1 MKHTNVHKL
10 ALAGIFCAIAVV
22 GSLFSFP
29 MFGSKCAPIQH
40 MVNILCAVLLGP
52 WYGIAVAFAASLIRN
67 LTGLGSLMAFPGSMF
82 GALLCGLV
90 YAKTKNLIATLVG
103 EVFGTSI
110 LGGLCAYPVA
120 ICLMG
125 KSAGDIAF
133 YAYIV
138 PFLIS
143 TAVGAV
149 IAGVLVY
156 SLQHS
161 GALRSMQSSLS

>member
-1 MKHTNVHKL
+1 MKKFSVKKL
-10 ALAGIFCAIAVV
+10 ALAGMFCALCVV
-22 GSLFSFP
+22 GSVFSFP
-29 MFGSKCAPIQH
+29 MFGSKCAPVQH
-40 MVNILCAVLLGP
+40 MVNVLCAVLLGP
-52 WYGIAVAFAASLIRN
+52 WWGVGVAFVASLLRN
-67 LTGLGSLMAFPGSMF
+67 ILGLGSLMAFPGSMF

-90 YAKTKNLIATLVG
+90 YAKTKN
-103 EVFGTSI
+103 
-110 LGGLCAYPVA
+110 
-120 ICLMG
+120 
-125 KSAGDIAF
+125 AGDIAF

>member
-1 MKHTNVHKL
+1 
-10 ALAGIFCAIAVV
+10 V
-22 GSLFSFP
+22 GVAFVASLLR
-29 MFGSKCAPIQH
+29 
-40 MVNILCAVLLGP
+40 NIL
-52 WYGIAVAFAASLIRN
+52 
-67 LTGLGSLMAFPGSMF
+67 GLGSLMAFPGSMF

>member
-1 MKHTNVHKL
+1 M
-10 ALAGIFCAIAVV
+10 
-22 GSLFSFP
+22 
-29 MFGSKCAPIQH
+29 
-40 MVNILCAVLLGP
+40 
-52 WYGIAVAFAASLIRN
+52 
-67 LTGLGSLMAFPGSMF
+67 
-82 GALLCGLV
+82 
-90 YAKTKNLIATLVG
+90 VG

>member
-1 MKHTNVHKL
+1 M
-10 ALAGIFCAIAVV
+10 
-22 GSLFSFP
+22 
-29 MFGSKCAPIQH
+29 
-40 MVNILCAVLLGP
+40 
-52 WYGIAVAFAASLIRN
+52 
-67 LTGLGSLMAFPGSMF
+67 
-82 GALLCGLV
+82 
-90 YAKTKNLIATLVG
+90 G

-161 GALRSMQSSLS
+161 GACAPCRAAFPDGGAPCLQSSLPMSAPKAP